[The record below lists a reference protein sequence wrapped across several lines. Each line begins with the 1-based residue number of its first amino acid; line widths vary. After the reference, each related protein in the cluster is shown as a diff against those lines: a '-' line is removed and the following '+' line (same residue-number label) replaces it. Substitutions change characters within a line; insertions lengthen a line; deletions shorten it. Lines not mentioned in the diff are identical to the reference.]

1 MSKRTWLG
9 EQYAGPLNVATGYVG
24 LEGLDTLARIAG
36 ERGGVT
42 RLLIGAAPS
51 SESLLGPP
59 GEARTPRKDR
69 GAKDHRAPNH
79 ISKTVLSTVHLGP
92 PEKNRTGD
100 AVNCRGL
107 QQGTGSTFRGA
118 PQVPF

>member
-1 MSKRTWLG
+1 MTSRYGPYELVDNVDYGSHEQALTWLG

-59 GEARTPRKDR
+59 DC
-69 GAKDHRAPNH
+69 
-79 ISKTVLSTVHLGP
+79 TVLRTRPFRATSAASAP
-92 PEKNRTGD
+92 PIGESSG
-100 AVNCRGL
+100 VGME
-107 QQGTGSTFRGA
+107 
-118 PQVPF
+118 

>member
-1 MSKRTWLG
+1 MTSRYGPYELVDNVDYGSHEQALTWLG

-51 SESLLGPP
+51 SESFLGPP
-59 GEARTPRKDR
+59 DLTKSRTFTLRFKL
-69 GAKDHRAPNH
+69 A
-79 ISKTVLSTVHLGP
+79 L
-92 PEKNRTGD
+92 
-100 AVNCRGL
+100 
-107 QQGTGSTFRGA
+107 
-118 PQVPF
+118 